1 MILNFSQRRVHFQAR
16 LRGVVC
22 GTDRAA
28 VDLGKKLHM
37 KLRRTEGVPQLSLF
51 FKMVS
56 NSPTC
61 GRLARVRAVGGP
73 FRRQD
78 TIGSAIWPQDIV
90 STHDFYFIGGP
101 RAL

>member
-1 MILNFSQRRVHFQAR
+1 MIINFSERSVRFQAR
-16 LRGVVC
+16 LRGDVY

-28 VDLGKKLHM
+28 VNLGKNLHM
-37 KLRRTEGVPQLSLF
+37 KVRRTEGEPQLSLF
-51 FKMVS
+51 FKIVS

-78 TIGSAIWPQDIV
+78 IIGSTKWLRDVVAVDV
-90 STHDFYFIGGP
+90 F
-101 RAL
+101 